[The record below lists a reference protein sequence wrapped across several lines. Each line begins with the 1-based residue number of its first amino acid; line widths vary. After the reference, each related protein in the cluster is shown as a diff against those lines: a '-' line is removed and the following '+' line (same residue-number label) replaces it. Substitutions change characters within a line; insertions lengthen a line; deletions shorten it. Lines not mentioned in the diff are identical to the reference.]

1 MHFQISLKVM
11 KAVFKSLV
19 NENVKSPKKRRQS
32 LKYTNKDEALTVML
46 EVLTEETEQK
56 Q

>member
-1 MHFQISLKVM
+1 M

-46 EVLTEETEQK
+46 EVKFMMRGKKEEE
-56 Q
+56 